1 MKLSAIAAP
10 LLIAALT
17 VATLAGLG
25 TLAVRAGAVSTR
37 TNIELL
43 RLDLRVA
50 RLQARLLESA
60 RSGLAAQAAAVL
72 PRGQRSGAPGGAGG
86 AGAAEVTARASGGGS
101 GETRQDEGS
110 APPVE
115 SPVRPWPESMT
126 PSAAAKAP
134 LAAAAGAA
142 GAPAATPG
150 PWQARAALD
159 RLFGHLDSPLPRR

>member
-50 RLQARLLESA
+50 RLQARLLENA
-60 RSGLAAQAAAVL
+60 RSGLAAQAAAAL
-72 PRGQRSGAPGGAGG
+72 PRGLRSAPD
-86 AGAAEVTARASGGGS
+86 AAVAAVAADVTARASGGGS

-110 APPVE
+110 APSVE
-115 SPVRPWPESMT
+115 SPVRPWPEGMT
-126 PSAAAKAP
+126 ASAAAKAP
-134 LAAAAGAA
+134 LAAAVGAA
-142 GAPAATPG
+142 GAPATTPG
-150 PWQARAALD
+150 QWQARAALD